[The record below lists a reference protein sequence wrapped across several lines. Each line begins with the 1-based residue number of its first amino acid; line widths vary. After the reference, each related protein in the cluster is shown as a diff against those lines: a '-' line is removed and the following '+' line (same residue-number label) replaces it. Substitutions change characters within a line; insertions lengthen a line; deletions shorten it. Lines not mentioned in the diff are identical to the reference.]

1 MSIGVFLN
9 RISAAILD
17 PLIFLLFAVATIV
30 FAWGM
35 VKFIVG
41 AGDPTNREE
50 GKKAILWGVVGMFIM
65 MGVYGI
71 IRVVLNTFS
80 VPSNLFF

>member
-9 RISAAILD
+9 QIGAAVLD

-41 AGDPTNREE
+41 AGDEKTRKE
-50 GKKAILWGVVGMFIM
+50 GKDAILWGVVGMFIM

-80 VPSNLFF
+80 VPSNLYF

>member
-9 RISAAILD
+9 RIGAAVLD

-35 VKFIVG
+35 IKFIVG
-41 AGDPTNREE
+41 AEDPTTRKE
-50 GKKAILWGVVGMFIM
+50 GKDAILWGVVGMFIM

-71 IRVVLNTFS
+71 IRVVLNTFNI
-80 VPSNLFF
+80 PSNLYF